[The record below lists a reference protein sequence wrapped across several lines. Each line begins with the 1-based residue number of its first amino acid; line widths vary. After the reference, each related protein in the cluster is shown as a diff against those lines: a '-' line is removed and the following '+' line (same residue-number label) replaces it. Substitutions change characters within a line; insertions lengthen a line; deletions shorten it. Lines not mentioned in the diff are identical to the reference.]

1 MRVIGEREILTLVE
15 PRFGSAELA
24 REWYDQAALP
34 GFDDKTA
41 AQLVQDG
48 RGEDVVEF
56 IRAVDAGV
64 HA

>member
-1 MRVIGEREILTLVE
+1 MKLVE

-24 REWYDQAALP
+24 REWYIGRPLP
-34 GFDDKTA
+34 GFSGKTA

-48 RGEDVVEF
+48 RGEEVVKF
-56 IRAVDAGV
+56 VQAVNAGV